1 MNSLAD
7 QVGDHFLAFIEAR
20 LQQTLMLKATVKE
33 IQQVCHLI
41 NEVSGESLCE
51 ALQAT
56 YKAKRIEHFIFSYDP
71 SKREFF
77 FRRIPVP
84 FPCPQY

>member
-1 MNSLAD
+1 MNSLVD

-20 LQQTLMLKATVKE
+20 LQQTIMFKATVKE
-33 IQQVCHLI
+33 IQQVCHVT
-41 NEVSGESLCE
+41 NEVSGKSLCK

-56 YKAKRIEHFIFSYDP
+56 YKAKGIEHFVFSYDP

-77 FRRIPVP
+77 FRRILVP
-84 FPCPQY
+84 SPCRQY